1 MQFNRKIEK
10 ENVMSKLCSVAI
22 DGPSGAG
29 KSTLARAAAKRFG
42 YIYVDTGAIYR
53 TVGLACRRS
62 GADIGEKEQVLAL
75 LPGLQINL
83 GYDDA
88 GLQRM
93 YLNGEDVSGEIRENE
108 ISHYASAVS
117 AHPAVRA
124 HLSELQKKL
133 AREQNVIMDGRDIGT
148 VILPDAQLKIFLS
161 ASPEARAARRAAEL
175 RAKGQD
181 VTDEQIL
188 LEMRQRDE
196 ADRTRAVAPAIPAK
210 DAVMMDNSNMTIAE
224 NVAVILAL
232 LRERHLIDG

>member
-1 MQFNRKIEK
+1 MVNI
-10 ENVMSKLCSVAI
+10 AI

-29 KSTLARAAAKRFG
+29 KSTVAKALAGVLSFV
-42 YIYVDTGAIYR
+42 YVDTGAMYR
-53 TVGLACRRS
+53 AVGLYVRRH
-62 GADIGEKEQVLAL
+62 GILPEDGDAVAAVLPDVSVTIVYEDGVQHVL
-75 LPGLQINL
+75 
-83 GYDDA
+83 
-88 GLQRM
+88 
-93 YLNGEDVSGEIRENE
+93 LNGEDVSGEIRENE

-181 VTDEQIL
+181 VTEEQIL
-188 LEMRQRDE
+188 SEMRQRDE